1 MSSTSCC
8 DDLRVTIDELL
19 QRIVMPRP
27 NGSAEL
33 ERVGAFLSAALQGQG
48 AQVTRE
54 PFVATPHGF
63 ELAFAAA
70 LALATGY
77 ALAIAVGRYRLA
89 LGLLFAAAALL
100 LAEFELLW
108 SPVSGLLP
116 ATLYNV
122 VGTFPGVAGGPRLV
136 FVAHYDTTTHFGN
149 HATWGPTGLLLGPAV
164 ALGAALAI
172 TGWLRARRG
181 RALEPGLR
189 ALALLTVAPFAA
201 MAWFHTAGPS
211 LRTPSPGAID
221 NGGSV
226 VALLRLAD
234 RLGSRPDDAATTVE
248 LVFTAAEEE
257 RALGSWAHAATLPR
271 DGPLGVV
278 NLESIGAGG
287 PLGYASGDGFML
299 RRYETPLAFVHW
311 LGAAAQAAG
320 VSLVPMP
327 LPVGTLTD
335 ARSYL
340 AQHIAAVTL
349 RPSFG
354 GAFPTDLHSEHDAI
368 ERLSNPA
375 IEDAALLLDTLVRR
389 ADADPSAFA
398 AAARP

>member
-1 MSSTSCC
+1 MT
-8 DDLRVTIDELL
+8 TGELL
-19 QRIVMPRP
+19 QRIVGPRP

-33 ERVGAFLSAALQGQG
+33 ERVGAFLSAALQGRG

-63 ELAFAAA
+63 ELAFTAA
-70 LALATGY
+70 LALAMGY
-77 ALAIAVGRYRLA
+77 ALAIALRRYRIA
-89 LGLLFAAAALL
+89 GVLLLAAAALL

-116 ATLYNV
+116 ATLHNI
-122 VGTFPGVAGGPRLV
+122 VGTFPGALGGPRLV

-164 ALGAALAI
+164 ALGIGLAI
-172 TGWLRARRG
+172 AGWLRARRG
-181 RALEPGLR
+181 SRLEPGLR
-189 ALALLTVAPFAA
+189 ALALLVVMPFAA
-201 MAWFHTAGPS
+201 MAWFHAAGPS
-211 LRTPSPGAID
+211 LRAPSSGAID

-226 VALLRLAD
+226 AALLQLAG
-234 RLGSRPDDAATTVE
+234 RVGARPAGAATTVD

-257 RALGSWAHAATLPR
+257 RALGSLAHAATLPR
-271 DGPLGVV
+271 DGALGVV
-278 NLESIGAGG
+278 NLESIGADG
-287 PLGYASGDGFML
+287 PLGYASSDGFML

-311 LGAAAQAAG
+311 VGAAAQAAG
-320 VSLVPMP
+320 VSLVPSP

-340 AQHIAAVTL
+340 ARQIAAITL

-354 GAFPTDLHSEHDAI
+354 GAFPTGLHSAHDSI

-375 IEDAALLLDTLVRR
+375 IESAVAVLDTLVRR
-389 ADADPSAFA
+389 ADADPAAFTLA
-398 AAARP
+398 TRP

>member
-1 MSSTSCC
+1 M
-8 DDLRVTIDELL
+8 TIDELL
-19 QRIVMPRP
+19 QRIVVPRP

-54 PFVATPHGF
+54 PFAATPHGF
-63 ELAFAAA
+63 ELAFGAA
-70 LALATGY
+70 LMLATGY
-77 ALAIAVGRYRLA
+77 ALAIALRRYRVA

-100 LAEFELLW
+100 IAEFELLW

-116 ATLYNV
+116 ATLHNV
-122 VGTFPGVAGGPRLV
+122 VGTFPGIAGGPRLV

-172 TGWLRARRG
+172 AGWLGVRRG
-181 RALEPGLR
+181 GTLEPGLR
-189 ALALLTVAPFAA
+189 ALALLVVAPFAA

-211 LRTPSPGAID
+211 LRAPSPGAID

-234 RLGSRPDDAATTVE
+234 RLGARPDRAATTVE

-271 DGPLGVV
+271 DGALGVV
-278 NLESIGAGG
+278 NLESIGADG
-287 PLGYASGDGFML
+287 PLGYAPGDGFTL

-311 LGAAAQAAG
+311 VGAAAQAAG
-320 VSLVPMP
+320 VSLVPSP

-340 AQHIAAVTL
+340 AQQIAAVTL

-375 IEDAALLLDTLVRR
+375 IESAALLLDTLVRR

-398 AAARP
+398 AATRP

>member
-1 MSSTSCC
+1 M
-8 DDLRVTIDELL
+8 TIDELL

-327 LPVGTLTD
+327 LPVGTLMD

>member
-1 MSSTSCC
+1 
-8 DDLRVTIDELL
+8 VTIDELL